1 MSVKSEDSQ
10 DFKASGLL
18 SPEERPGGCAV
29 GAAQSDP
36 VAEAALKALQDRA
49 DSNGEVR
56 ESAPSGVKVVWKLFV
71 PKEETK
77 TPADTDSNEDSKYGK
92 KGTARGRGRKGTVSS
107 YSRKSTRSSYA
118 KSGSTSAS
126 GSYSRKSSTGSKS
139 SLNRG
144 SGYSSGYSSSYG
156 SSGGSRT
163 RSSVAS
169 GSNGY
174 GSGGYGSGG
183 YGGSYGSGG
192 YRGSY
197 GSSRSYGSAGSSS
210 YSKSSSYGSPYGGNG
225 FTASESSSQVAG
237 SSYSGSGRDSSG
249 SWPGQGDLF
258 AGLQTSSSPFSSDKG
273 TSRQWTGFGKGSTGS
288 SSRGPASASTSKASA
303 AKAAAESSGSDFI
316 DPAEENFT
324 LINQYAYDGP
334 VPEQGRRISAREA
347 RFGHVISVSEFEQAH
362 KSRTLSWIDQSRAS
376 CPQQDNAWPDRH
388 ASGSTT
394 AAHTQ
399 SQESAPA
406 PESGVNEGV
415 AGNSAAQHSTVT
427 DSTVSKEMSASDQ
440 AGQNPDRTM
449 ARDSGCAVG
458 GESAAAAQ
466 HEADTFD
473 YTPSRRAD
481 SRSKSIMGKR
491 TGLAARIAL
500 REYGITKSTHVV
512 TYRGGENTPEESDG
526 FDIPD
531 NDEKDQA
538 QSAARLEYSDA
549 GVSGSARPQD
559 QAAHAPA
566 EQAQQA
572 ASSAISSTAMPAH
585 AAGAAAHAANAAP
598 AAPAHAA
605 GAAANAAPAVQVHA
619 TGLSGYAGS
628 EVPAQPVNSGQ
639 LQGAPLPAAAGVHEA
654 LPDQADNGA
663 RGTAG
668 MTMAGADGQNTNLTN
683 FGAGAGRD
691 AKASGR
697 KRGGSSARSER
708 LQALSRGTRTG
719 SAPPKQPD
727 SNLLGGSYSM
737 QSLPPRP
744 AGRGA
749 PEHMTAAAG
758 VARPAGQ
765 TVHQF
770 KTGVSHNKTGSAL
783 QGTAGHGNGVR
794 LPSQP
799 MLSGIGRDDS
809 DYQLPHEAQMQ
820 MAARA
825 QSQAA
830 AQTQAPVHS
839 QESVQ
844 PAGHNQPRTAQ
855 PSQLSQPQSW
865 QHRPYQ
871 GEHDY
876 ETASNYVPAYPSA
889 HNSIPAWGGAQSA
902 DPGKAGPLSGSVA
915 QASGASQPLLQQVP
929 QDHSYSHAQQH
940 AGTDGAPAFYQSSEV
955 QVNAWHGP
963 QQTADMQDTGAGAS
977 VAAGTA
983 IGSTMSSQNDTSAL
997 RGSSSG
1003 NSGKDGF
1010 NPDLAIA
1017 LASARSQLMPHKRKV
1032 RLSIGSAPV
1041 LPRAASLLSA
1051 QKPAAVPGQYGPA
1064 AAAAAQANGNGHS
1077 TGTGGGNWSGN
1088 SYGQVQGC
1096 WSAPSGA
1103 GEPGQG
1109 DASYYRGEPQPFAG
1123 PAQVSVP
1130 HGAAVHSQ
1138 EPGYQGAPASAMP
1151 LSSAAAS
1158 GAPADF
1164 KSHQQWQAQP
1174 PHGQNMHGQNM
1185 PGQNMPGQLAHTSMP
1200 NGQVPDYQGL
1210 SHAGPACF
1218 EQGSADEIRWAGAA
1232 QNSTHTR
1239 GTDGS
1244 GYGHDYG
1251 AGTMGGAAPA
1261 AMQHAA
1267 FNQTAVSGVNK
1278 AGAPLPGGQAGAW
1291 GSDGPDGYH
1300 GTALDGGY
1308 GFGPESGL
1316 GAGFQGMPDTAM
1328 SARGGNGQWHGD
1340 FAHADAAAAYN
1351 FASSMGAA
1359 PGRYADSGRYSQPG
1373 MYSAHEIA
1381 GSHSMSAGSGMSGAP
1396 GMSAEQGWANGPGMT
1411 GGPGMGGGPGMAGVT
1426 GMGGGPGVPGGPGM
1440 ADHRGMGEPGMSG
1453 MGSWGCGPASD
1464 GAAAAA
1470 WPEAASAAPGVVG
1483 EPGFYDREELEGLVE
1498 RVTYHSEESGYC
1510 ILRIKVKQLPD
1521 LITVTGQAASVTP
1534 GEYARAR
1541 GVWVVDKDYGRQFRA
1556 EKLEIFPPNTLTG
1569 IEKYLGSGMV
1579 KGIGPAC
1586 ARILVEAYGEEVF
1599 DVIEKDPESML
1610 ELRGIGRKRVDRI
1623 VAGWSDQKVIR
1634 SIMVF
1639 LHSHGVSTSKSVRIF
1654 KRYGPDAI
1662 DKVTENPYC
1671 LARDIRGI
1679 GFKSADTIARSLG
1692 IGPHSEIRAN
1702 AGVAWTLSEF
1712 SNEGH
1717 CCVPRWQLVKK
1728 AIELLQ
1734 IPEDIIDN
1742 AIDHEIRTGELICAN
1757 LPRKNSL
1764 YLAPLYRAE
1773 IRLAESLADLSEG
1786 FLPWPEIDPQRA
1798 LPWVEY
1804 KLGITLA
1811 ESQKEAVATALSSRL
1826 LVITG
1831 GPGVGKTTIIKSIL
1845 TILSVKNIK
1854 ISLCAPTGRAA
1865 RRLSE
1870 SSGYEATTIHRLL
1883 EVDPATMR
1891 FVRDS
1896 DNPLDCDL
1904 LVVDECSM
1912 VDIPMANSLLKAV
1925 PPHAAVI
1932 LVGDVDQL
1940 PSVGPGAFLAD
1951 VISSMCIPVI
1961 RLTEVF
1967 RQAAS
1972 SWIIR
1977 IAHQINRGEMPD
1989 FPGKGVAGDCYFV
2002 TEEDLE
2008 LINSTIV
2015 ELVCQRLPRAY
2026 GFDPLREIQVLCP
2039 MNRSESGA
2047 RALNL
2052 AIKAALNPA
2061 NENNSVVRYGTTFS
2075 VGDKVMQIEN
2085 NYDRE
2090 VYNGDM
2096 GFVTGINFEDEEMT
2110 INFEGNEVVYPF
2122 TELDE
2127 VVLCYATTIHKSQG
2141 SEFPVVVMPV
2151 TMQHYMMLRRNLI
2164 YTGVTR
2170 GKKMVVMVGQKKALD
2185 LAIRDLRTEKRNSGL
2200 CDNIQKLLY
2209 EPDLVEIAF
2218 SSDSGPAGPDS
2229 GELIAAADA
2238 AAAAAAANEQSNGA
2252 DSTFRQ
2258 IVGGKRAGSKDADE
2272 QPRKRRRRTADQ
2284 SSREEAASASSAT
2297 AGAVSSYATAGAA
2310 AATAAS
2316 AAAAS
2321 SEDVSSQKGSDD
2333 KSEPGTAVRKARAG
2347 RKKAAAS
2354 SVTAAAAAP
2363 GSAAGA
2369 GAAGTAAS
2377 ASPAA
2382 ASESVLD
2389 WGGDAD
2395 FAAAAAAAFAWGD
2408 SVEEFH
2414 KRQAA
2419 QTAPK
2424 RKRGRPAG
2432 SSKKNKAAEQAQ

>member
-10 DFKASGLL
+10 DYKASGLL

-77 TPADTDSNEDSKYGK
+77 VPADTDSNEDSKYSK
-92 KGTARGRGRKGTVSS
+92 KGTSRGRGRKGTGSS
-107 YSRKSTRSSYA
+107 YSRKSTSSSYA
-118 KSGSTSAS
+118 KSDSTSAS

-139 SLNRG
+139 SLSRG
-144 SGYSSGYSSSYG
+144 SGYSSSYG

-163 RSSVAS
+163 RSSGGYGS
-169 GSNGY
+169 NGYGSNGY
-174 GSGGYGSGG
+174 GSGGYGGG
-183 YGGSYGSGG
+183 GYGSGG

-210 YSKSSSYGSPYGGNG
+210 YSKSRSYGSYYGGKG

-237 SSYSGSGRDSSG
+237 SSYSGSGRDSSD

-258 AGLQTSSSPFSSDKG
+258 AGLQTSSSPFSSDKA

-288 SSRGPASASTSKASA
+288 SSRGLASASTSKATA
-303 AKAAAESSGSDFI
+303 DAKAAAESSGSDFI

-376 CPQQDNAWPDRH
+376 CPQQDNAWPERH

-394 AAHTQ
+394 AVHTQ

-406 PESGVNEGV
+406 SESGFNEGL

-427 DSTVSKEMSASDQ
+427 DSTVSKEVAANDQ
-440 AGQNPDRTM
+440 AGQNHDRNM
-449 ARDSGCAVG
+449 ARDSGYAGG
-458 GESAAAAQ
+458 GESAAAAL
-466 HEADTFD
+466 HESDTFE

-500 REYGITKSTHVV
+500 MEYGITKSRHVV
-512 TYRGGENTPEESDG
+512 TYRGGENTSEESDG

-538 QSAARLEYSDA
+538 QSAARLDHSDA
-549 GVSGSARPQD
+549 GESSSARPQD

-572 ASSAISSTAMPAH
+572 DSAAISSTAMPAN
-585 AAGAAAHAANAAP
+585 AAGAAAHAPNAVP
-598 AAPAHAA
+598 SHAA
-605 GAAANAAPAVQVHA
+605 G
-619 TGLSGYAGS
+619 LSGQAGS
-628 EVPAQPVNSGQ
+628 EVPAQ
-639 LQGAPLPAAAGVHEA
+639 
-654 LPDQADNGA
+654 ADNGPH
-663 RGTAG
+663 GTAE
-668 MTMAGADGQNTNLTN
+668 MAMAGADGQSANLTN
-683 FGAGAGRD
+683 FGAGAGRY

-697 KRGGSSARSER
+697 KHGGSSARSER

-749 PEHMTAAAG
+749 PEHMTAAAS

-765 TVHQF
+765 PVHQF
-770 KTGVSHNKTGSAL
+770 KTGISHNKTGCAL

-809 DYQLPHEAQMQ
+809 DYQLPHEARIQ

-825 QSQAA
+825 KSQAA
-830 AQTQAPVHS
+830 AQTKAPAHSQAPYQHQEAAHS

-844 PAGHNQPRTAQ
+844 SAGHNQSRTAQ

-865 QHRPYQ
+865 QHSPYQ

-889 HNSIPAWGGAQSA
+889 RNSIPAWGGTQSA
-902 DPGKAGPLSGSVA
+902 DPGKAVPLSGSVA

-929 QDHSYSHAQQH
+929 QDHSYPHAQQH
-940 AGTDGAPAFYQSSEV
+940 AGADGAPAFYQSSEV

-963 QQTADMQDTGAGAS
+963 QQTADMQGTGAGAS

-983 IGSTMSSQNDTSAL
+983 ISSAMSSQNGTSAL

-1003 NSGKDGF
+1003 NAGKDGF

-1032 RLSIGSAPV
+1032 RRSIGSAPV

-1077 TGTGGGNWSGN
+1077 TATGAGNWSGN
-1088 SYGQVQGC
+1088 SYGQGQGS

-1109 DASYYRGEPQPFAG
+1109 DAPYYRGAPQPFAG
-1123 PAQVSVP
+1123 PAQGAVP
-1130 HGAAVHSQ
+1130 YGAAVHSQNAGYQDPSAQGAAVHSQ

-1158 GAPADF
+1158 GAPAEF
-1164 KSHQQWQAQP
+1164 QSRQQWQAQP
-1174 PHGQNMHGQNM
+1174 PHGQNM
-1185 PGQNMPGQLAHTSMP
+1185 PGQKLPGQLANTSMP

-1210 SHAGPACF
+1210 PHTCPAGV
-1218 EQGSADEIRWAGAA
+1218 EQGSADESRWAGAA
-1232 QNSTHTR
+1232 QDSTHTR
-1239 GTDGS
+1239 GAEGS
-1244 GYGHDYG
+1244 GSGHDYG

-1267 FNQTAVSGVNK
+1267 FNQTAVSGFDK

-1291 GSDGPDGYH
+1291 GAAGQDGYH
-1300 GTALDGGY
+1300 GTALDGGH
-1308 GFGPESGL
+1308 GLGPESGF

-1328 SARGGNGQWHGD
+1328 SAQGGNSQWHGD
-1340 FAHADAAAAYN
+1340 FAHADTAAASP

-1373 MYSAHEIA
+1373 MYRANEIA
-1381 GSHSMSAGSGMSGAP
+1381 ASHSMSAGSGMS
-1396 GMSAEQGWANGPGMT
+1396 AEQGWAYGPGMT
-1411 GGPGMGGGPGMAGVT
+1411 GGTRMGEGPGMAGVP
-1426 GMGGGPGVPGGPGM
+1426 GMDGGPCVAGGPGMDGGPGVAGGPGM
-1440 ADHRGMGEPGMSG
+1440 ADHRGIGEPGMSG
-1453 MGSWGCGPASD
+1453 MGSWGGGSAPDEADAS
-1464 GAAAAA
+1464 A
-1470 WPEAASAAPGVVG
+1470 WPEAASAVPGVVG

-1712 SNEGH
+1712 SNDGH

-1967 RQAAS
+1967 RQAAT

-2229 GELIAAADA
+2229 SELIAAADA

-2258 IVGGKRAGSKDADE
+2258 IVGGKRAGGKDADE

-2284 SSREEAASASSAT
+2284 SSIEEAASASSAT
-2297 AGAVSSYATAGAA
+2297 AGAASSSATAGAA
-2310 AATAAS
+2310 AAPAAS
-2316 AAAAS
+2316 AAATS
-2321 SEDVSSQKGSDD
+2321 SGDDSSQKGSDG
-2333 KSEPGTAVRKARAG
+2333 KSETGTAVRKARAG

-2354 SVTAAAAAP
+2354 CATAAAEAP

-2377 ASPAA
+2377 ASPAE

-2419 QTAPK
+2419 QTAQTAQTAPK

-2432 SSKKNKAAEQAQ
+2432 SSKKNKTAESAQ

>member
-18 SPEERPGGCAV
+18 SPEERPGSCTV
-29 GAAQSDP
+29 GASQSDP

-77 TPADTDSNEDSKYGK
+77 APADTDSNEDSKYSK
-92 KGTARGRGRKGTVSS
+92 KGISRGRSRKGTGSS

-139 SLNRG
+139 SLSRG

-163 RSSVAS
+163 RSSGGY

-174 GSGGYGSGG
+174 GSGGYRGSYCSGG
-183 YGGSYGSGG
+183 YGGS
-192 YRGSY
+192 SY
-197 GSSRSYGSAGSSS
+197 GSTGSSS
-210 YSKSSSYGSPYGGNG
+210 YSKSRSYGSSYGGNG
-225 FTASESSSQVAG
+225 FTASESSSQVSG
-237 SSYSGSGRDSSG
+237 SSYSGSGRDSSD

-258 AGLQTSSSPFSSDKG
+258 TGLQTSSSPFSSDKG
-273 TSRQWTGFGKGSTGS
+273 TSRQWTGFGKGSTGN
-288 SSRGPASASTSKASA
+288 SSRGPASVSTSKAAA

-406 PESGVNEGV
+406 SESCFNEGL
-415 AGNSAAQHSTVT
+415 AGNRAAQHSTVT
-427 DSTVSKEMSASDQ
+427 DSTVSKDVAANDQ
-440 AGQNPDRTM
+440 AGQNHDRTM
-449 ARDSGCAVG
+449 ARDSGCAGG
-458 GESAAAAQ
+458 GESAAAAL
-466 HEADTFD
+466 HESDTFE

-500 REYGITKSTHVV
+500 REYGITKSRHVV
-512 TYRGGENTPEESDG
+512 TYRGGENTSEESDG

-538 QSAARLEYSDA
+538 QSAARLDHSDA
-549 GVSGSARPQD
+549 GESGSARPQD

-572 ASSAISSTAMPAH
+572 VSSSISSTAVPAH
-585 AAGAAAHAANAAP
+585 AAGAAAHAAP
-598 AAPAHAA
+598 AEP
-605 GAAANAAPAVQVHA
+605 VHA
-619 TGLSGYAGS
+619 TGLSGQAGS
-628 EVPAQPVNSGQ
+628 EV
-639 LQGAPLPAAAGVHEA
+639 
-654 LPDQADNGA
+654 PDQADNGPH
-663 RGTAG
+663 GTAE
-668 MTMAGADGQNTNLTN
+668 MAMAMADGQSANLTN
-683 FGAGAGRD
+683 FGAGAGRY

-697 KRGGSSARSER
+697 KHGGSSARSER

-765 TVHQF
+765 AVHQF
-770 KTGVSHNKTGSAL
+770 KTGISHNKTGSAL
-783 QGTAGHGNGVR
+783 QGTAGNGNGVR

-809 DYQLPHEAQMQ
+809 DYQLPHEAQIQ

-830 AQTQAPVHS
+830 AQTKAQAHSQAQYQHQEVTHS

-844 PAGHNQPRTAQ
+844 PAGHNRPRTAQ
-855 PSQLSQPQSW
+855 PSQPSQPQSW
-865 QHRPYQ
+865 QHRPYH

-876 ETASNYVPAYPSA
+876 ETASNYAPAYPSA
-889 HNSIPAWGGAQSA
+889 HNSIPAWGGTQSA

-915 QASGASQPLLQQVP
+915 QASGASLPQLQQVP
-929 QDHSYSHAQQH
+929 QDHSYPHAQQH
-940 AGTDGAPAFYQSSEV
+940 AGADGAPAFYQSSEV
-955 QVNAWHGP
+955 QVNAWHGH
-963 QQTADMQDTGAGAS
+963 QQRADMQGTGAGAS
-977 VAAGTA
+977 VADGTA
-983 IGSTMSSQNDTSAL
+983 IGSAMSIQNGTSAL

-1032 RLSIGSAPV
+1032 RRSIGSAPV
-1041 LPRAASLLSA
+1041 LPRAASLQSA

-1077 TGTGGGNWSGN
+1077 TATGAGNWSGN
-1088 SYGQVQGC
+1088 SYGQGQGS

-1109 DASYYRGEPQPFAG
+1109 DAPYYRGAPQPFAG
-1123 PAQVSVP
+1123 PAQGAVP

-1158 GAPADF
+1158 GATAEF
-1164 KSHQQWQAQP
+1164 QSRQQWQAQP
-1174 PHGQNMHGQNM
+1174 PHGQKMHGQNM
-1185 PGQNMPGQLAHTSMP
+1185 PGQKLPGQLAHTSMP
-1200 NGQVPDYQGL
+1200 NSQVPDYHGL
-1210 SHAGPACF
+1210 PHAAPAGF
-1218 EQGSADEIRWAGAA
+1218 EHGSADESRWAGAA
-1232 QNSTHTR
+1232 QDSTHTR
-1239 GTDGS
+1239 GAEGFGS
-1244 GYGHDYG
+1244 GHDYG
-1251 AGTMGGAAPA
+1251 AGTMDGAAPA

-1267 FNQTAVSGVNK
+1267 FNQTAVSGFNK

-1291 GSDGPDGYH
+1291 GSAGQDGYH

-1308 GFGPESGL
+1308 GFGPESGF

-1328 SARGGNGQWHGD
+1328 SAQGGNGQWHGD
-1340 FAHADAAAAYN
+1340 FAHADTAAASP

-1359 PGRYADSGRYSQPG
+1359 PGRYADSGRNSQPG
-1373 MYSAHEIA
+1373 MYSANEIA
-1381 GSHSMSAGSGMSGAP
+1381 ASHSMSAGSGMSGVP
-1396 GMSAEQGWANGPGMT
+1396 GMSAEQGWADGPGMT
-1411 GGPGMGGGPGMAGVT
+1411 GGPRMG
-1426 GMGGGPGVPGGPGM
+1426 GGPGM

-1453 MGSWGCGPASD
+1453 MGSWGGGSAPD
-1464 GAAAAA
+1464 EAAASA
-1470 WPEAASAAPGVVG
+1470 WPEAASAVPGVVG

-1654 KRYGPDAI
+1654 KRYGHDAI

-1712 SNEGH
+1712 SNDGH

-1742 AIDHEIRTGELICAN
+1742 AINHEIRTGELICAN

-1967 RQAAS
+1967 RQAAT

-2110 INFEGNEVVYPF
+2110 INFDGNEVVYPF

-2229 GELIAAADA
+2229 SELIAAADA
-2238 AAAAAAANEQSNGA
+2238 AAAAAANEQSNSA

-2258 IVGGKRAGSKDADE
+2258 IVGGKRSGSKDAYE
-2272 QPRKRRRRTADQ
+2272 QPRKRRRTSDQ
-2284 SSREEAASASSAT
+2284 CSQEEAAPAP
-2297 AGAVSSYATAGAA
+2297 AGAA
-2310 AATAAS
+2310 AAPAAS

-2321 SEDVSSQKGSDD
+2321 SKEASSQTGSDD
-2333 KSEPGTAVRKARAG
+2333 RSETGTAVRKARAG

-2354 SVTAAAAAP
+2354 TATAP
-2363 GSAAGA
+2363 ASDQGAAAGA
-2369 GAAGTAAS
+2369 GAAGTAVSSLA
-2377 ASPAA
+2377 AA

-2419 QTAPK
+2419 QTAQTTQTAPK

-2432 SSKKNKAAEQAQ
+2432 SSKKNKAAAPAQ